1 MTRRMTFGFLAGLLM
16 LGGSPL
22 AAQSNDVPEP
32 SAEAALAWHLDA
44 ISNATLGP
52 DRPEPVWRR
61 SAAILEAASR
71 LDPQESRFP
80 RLRTLALA
88 HIGDTDGAIASV
100 KAYRKL
106 APGDRLAQV
115 QLIRL
120 YASKLETLDAK
131 VEYLKTLLDKQDIP
145 SEVRAQIAV
154 DITSLLAQKSPEQ
167 AAAMAR
173 RAVEIYPLAQATRQ
187 YYAYVGRE
195 QPLQPRVAALL
206 AVIQSDPNQPSYIV
220 ELANLLAANGLSDDS
235 LQWFDL
241 AVSLIMRNG
250 AGRPPGFHNLLI
262 DYASELII
270 SGHLAYA
277 DTMLGQLLDEQ
288 PLDADAC
295 LLKLTVGKVQSEK
308 GSSVQITDIAG
319 TALTRR
325 WNALHDDI
333 LAGKGATQPA
343 ATQPAATQAVGPQPG
358 ADQAGGAI
366 DPGAKVVA
374 ADPAAVLEKL
384 KEQDD
389 PQTKNAVVGVAAD
402 LAWFELYFEKSPKD
416 AARWIDLLHAL
427 LPADAPLLARLE
439 GWKALDAGDLATARQ
454 LLAKVAAQDPLAE
467 LGLIKADQLE
477 KKPVDAERV
486 RKLLDEH
493 RTGFVAAVLW
503 AALRTDA
510 IHPATRPAADQVAA
524 LLEKFPRQWLAVLDP
539 RASNRIYSVR
549 AEPVQTSIPFGSPV
563 LVRVTLSNNSEW
575 DITVGTD
582 ALLHPDLWFD
592 AKILGVDQ
600 QVLEGAAYDQLSN
613 QILIRAHTTATQD
626 VRLDEG
632 SLQHALNLAPGSS
645 TTVNGDVLTNPMPMQ
660 DASGR
665 RSEVM
670 PGPGG
675 GGAEFLRTFTYM
687 GMSLTLP
694 SGKQQIEQALAS
706 QSAVDRIHAIDLLA
720 AYIRL
725 ARQPNVDEA
734 VKAAAASLPAEID
747 RLRHDPSAPV
757 AAWAGYVSARLSA
770 PAAQPAIV
778 TEMSKSADW
787 STRLLSMLAAG
798 SMPAAQQRQLASD
811 LASDADPDVKAVAAS
826 ITDLTQEPI
835 SEPTTT
841 PATEPTTEPSSVP
854 LTQPAP
860 QP

>member
-1 MTRRMTFGFLAGLLM
+1 MTRRVTFGFLAGLLM

-22 AAQSNDVPEP
+22 AAQSNDGPEP
-32 SAEAALAWHLDA
+32 SVEAALAWHLDA

-71 LDPQESRFP
+71 LDPQEPRFP

-88 HIGDTDGAIASV
+88 HIGDTDGAIASI

-131 VEYLKTLLDKQDIP
+131 ADYLKTLLDKQDIP

-173 RAVEIYPLAQATRQ
+173 RAVELYPLAQATRQ
-187 YYAYVGRE
+187 YYAYVGRQ
-195 QPLQPRVAALL
+195 QPIQPRVAALL
-206 AVIQSDPNQPSYIV
+206 SVIQSDPNQPSYIV
-220 ELANLLAANGLSDDS
+220 ELATLLAANGLADES

-241 AVSLIMRNG
+241 GVSLIMRNG

-343 ATQPAATQAVGPQPG
+343 TTQPAAPQGP
-358 ADQAGGAI
+358 GAI

-374 ADPAAVLEKL
+374 DDPSAVLEKI

-389 PQTKNAVVGVAAD
+389 PQAKNAVVGVGAD
-402 LAWFELYFEKSPKD
+402 LAWFELYFEKSPRD

-439 GWKALDAGDLATARQ
+439 GWKALDAGDLAAARQ
-454 LLAKVAAQDPLAE
+454 SLGKVAAQDPLAE

-477 KKPVDAERV
+477 KKAVDPERV

-563 LVRVTLSNNSEW
+563 LVRVTISNNSDW
-575 DITVGTD
+575 DITVGGD

-632 SLQHALNLAPGSS
+632 SLQHALNQAPGSS

-665 RSEVM
+665 RGGVL

-675 GGAEFLRTFTYM
+675 GGAEFLRTFTYT
-687 GMSLTLP
+687 GISLTLP

-706 QSAVDRIHAIDLLA
+706 QNATDRIHAIDLLA
-720 AYIRL
+720 AYVRL
-725 ARQPNVDEA
+725 ARQPNVDPA
-734 VKAAAASLPAEID
+734 VKAAAANLPAQINQ
-747 RLRHDPSAPV
+747 LRHDPSAPV

-770 PAAQPAIV
+770 PEAQPAIV
-778 TEMSKSADW
+778 SEMSKSADW
-787 STRLLSMLAAG
+787 STRLLAMLAAG
-798 SMPAAQQRQLASD
+798 SLPPAQQRQLASD
-811 LASDADPDVKAVAAS
+811 LANDADPDVKAVAAS
-826 ITDLTQEPI
+826 ITELTQEPI
-835 SEPTTT
+835 SEPTTA
-841 PATEPTTEPSSVP
+841 PATEPTTEPSSAP
-854 LTQPAP
+854 PTQPAA